1 MNEKIIKFIEMLLE
15 KNKVMNLTAITDPEE
30 IRIKH
35 IEDSLT
41 IQDYIE
47 KNAKVID
54 IGTGAGFPG
63 IPLKIQREDIEITL
77 LDSLGKRI
85 KFLQEVVD
93 ELELKNVNCIHARA
107 EDYTREKREKYD
119 YAVSRAVAELRVLAE
134 YALPYVKPGGEFIS
148 MKGPNSEEEIENAA
162 NSIKT
167 LGGEIKEII
176 NTKLSNGD
184 ERKIIIIKK
193 VKQTPKKYPRS
204 GNKPK
209 TNPL

>member
-1 MNEKIIKFIEMLLE
+1 MLLE

-41 IQDYIE
+41 IQEYIE

-93 ELELKNVNCIHARA
+93 ELELKNVDCVHARA
-107 EDYTREKREKYD
+107 EDYTKEKREKYD
-119 YAVSRAVAELRVLAE
+119 CAVSRAVAELRVLAE
-134 YALPYVKPGGEFIS
+134 YALPYVKLGGEFIS

-162 NSIKT
+162 NSIKI

-176 NTKLSNGD
+176 DKKLSNGD
-184 ERKIIIIKK
+184 ERKIIIIRKIK
-193 VKQTPKKYPRS
+193 STPKKYPRS